1 MELKKTEEASLER
14 KKVSLFLL
22 GLLTSTIL
30 IFLALNV
37 NSANIG
43 ERDLPAEKAGME
55 DEIIE
60 MVVLENIV
68 PPPPPPPPEPE
79 PEVIEVVDNKKEIK
93 EEEIVKV
100 TNVDED
106 IVLFEEPEAPKVE
119 EIFTV
124 VEKQPSFPGGEA
136 KLFEYLGKNIKY
148 TEMAKEASIRGKV
161 YIQFVV
167 EKDGSI
173 TDVKI
178 IRGLGS
184 GLDEIAKKAVRKMPK
199 WEPGE
204 QRGKPV
210 RVRFVLPVNFTLR

>member
-1 MELKKTEEASLER
+1 
-14 KKVSLFLL
+14 
-22 GLLTSTIL
+22 
-30 IFLALNV
+30 
-37 NSANIG
+37 
-43 ERDLPAEKAGME
+43 
-55 DEIIE
+55 
-60 MVVLENIV
+60 
-68 PPPPPPPPEPE
+68 
-79 PEVIEVVDNKKEIK
+79 
-93 EEEIVKV
+93 
-100 TNVDED
+100 
-106 IVLFEEPEAPKVE
+106 
-119 EIFTV
+119 
-124 VEKQPSFPGGEA
+124 
-136 KLFEYLGKNIKY
+136 
-148 TEMAKEASIRGKV
+148 MAKEASIRGKV